1 MIQLKHLAFTTLLGL
16 AFVSTAAAEDSRVV
30 TATGRAT
37 LKQMPTSMRMT
48 IQFKETG
55 KDVTEALKNLKDRRD
70 AATATLVKLGA
81 VKDSIR
87 EGIPGT
93 AGEDPQSARMMAMMQ
108 RHNPGAVPKKK
119 KGTTKVTLTGSL
131 SAEWELSGD
140 KLEETLK
147 LIQSIKDKI
156 AAAELAGP
164 TSKKKLT
171 PEEQEE
177 MEEMEMLQQEIGNHG
192 EQKIGEPSYVFTA
205 RISEEEATKA
215 RAAAFQKAK
224 RQAEQLVT
232 SAGRKL
238 GGLRGL
244 QSHGETGLND
254 HYQIYGYPPHGA
266 GDMIADAED
275 VDELLVKSPTFGK
288 IPYVVAVQ
296 AMFDIAN

>member
-1 MIQLKHLAFTTLLGL
+1 MVQLKNLAFATILGL
-16 AFVSTAAAEDSRVV
+16 VFVSTAAAEDSRVV
-30 TATGRAT
+30 TATGKAT

-48 IQFKETG
+48 IQFKENG
-55 KDVTEALKNLKDRRD
+55 KDITEALKNLKDRRD

-81 VKDSIR
+81 VKNSIR
-87 EGIPGT
+87 EGIPAT
-93 AGEDPQSARMMAMMQ
+93 VGENPQSVQMMAMMQ

-119 KGTTKVTLTGSL
+119 KGATKVTLTGSL

-147 LIQSIKDKI
+147 VIQSIKGKI
-156 AAAELAGP
+156 AAAELAGAA
-164 TSKKKLT
+164 SKKKLT

-177 MEEMEMLQQEIGNHG
+177 VEEMEMLQQEIGNHG
-192 EQKIGEPSYVFTA
+192 EPKFGEPVYVFTA

-215 RAAAFQKAK
+215 RAAAFQNAK
-224 RQAEQLVT
+224 RQAEQLVA